1 MKSKLNHSKMSAEE
15 LAKTQVL
22 NLNDVEQLA
31 TYEKSISKKP
41 AIILGAI
48 GLFAVSVGLIY
59 PKINTLLGQEEKNN
73 TVYNRVED
81 KEQTN
86 TNQQNSTSSEP
97 LLQSKLTCMKTSLA
111 STDGTDTTLT
121 YNFNF
126 ANDALQSYTKLAII
140 NPSANNING
149 IATVENLYNGFTT
162 LSQTPITGY
171 YLQASKTSTG
181 LSVSFNVDLTR
192 FNYLNFPSTHKAN
205 YISNVDFSLN
215 ATKEV
220 VINTTTNNG
229 FTCQ

>member
-1 MKSKLNHSKMSAEE
+1 MKSKLNHSKMSAEK

-86 TNQQNSTSSEP
+86 TNQQNSTS
-97 LLQSKLTCMKTSLA
+97 T
-111 STDGTDTTLT
+111 
-121 YNFNF
+121 
-126 ANDALQSYTKLAII
+126 
-140 NPSANNING
+140 
-149 IATVENLYNGFTT
+149 
-162 LSQTPITGY
+162 
-171 YLQASKTSTG
+171 
-181 LSVSFNVDLTR
+181 
-192 FNYLNFPSTHKAN
+192 
-205 YISNVDFSLN
+205 
-215 ATKEV
+215 
-220 VINTTTNNG
+220 
-229 FTCQ
+229 